1 MKTTNENYI
10 IIVSDFKEGYAVAK
24 KEINQKLLYGFVN
37 EELSE
42 VIPFIYDDASSFK
55 NGKAYVEKGDEF
67 FFIDKYNNII
77 EKDKPKRLSLINNC
91 KGENR

>member
-24 KEINQKLLYGFVN
+24 KEINQKLLYGFVD

-55 NGKAYVEKGDEF
+55 NGKAYVEIDDEF

-77 EKDKPKRLSLINNC
+77 ENDKPKRLNLT
-91 KGENR
+91 K

>member
-24 KEINQKLLYGFVN
+24 KEINQKLLYGFVD
-37 EELSE
+37 EELSQ

-55 NGKAYVEKGDEF
+55 NGKAYVEIDDEF

-77 EKDKPKRLSLINNC
+77 ENDKPKRLNLT
-91 KGENR
+91 K

>member
-10 IIVSDFKEGYAVAK
+10 IIVSNFKEGYAVAK
-24 KEINQKLLYGFVN
+24 KEINQKLLYGFVD

-55 NGKAYVEKGDEF
+55 NGKAYVEIDDEF

-77 EKDKPKRLSLINNC
+77 ENDKPKRLNLT
-91 KGENR
+91 K

>member
-24 KEINQKLLYGFVN
+24 KEINQKLLYGFVD

-55 NGKAYVEKGDEF
+55 NGKAYVEIDDEF

-77 EKDKPKRLSLINNC
+77 ENDKPERLNLT
-91 KGENR
+91 K

>member
-24 KEINQKLLYGFVN
+24 KEINQKLLYGFVD

-55 NGKAYVEKGDEF
+55 NGKAYVEIDEEF
-67 FFIDKYNNII
+67 VFIDKYNNII
-77 EKDKPKRLSLINNC
+77 ENDKPKRLNLT
-91 KGENR
+91 K

>member
-24 KEINQKLLYGFVN
+24 KEINQKLLYGFVD

-42 VIPFIYDDASSFK
+42 VIPFIYDDASSFN
-55 NGKAYVEKGDEF
+55 NGKAYVEKDDEF

-77 EKDKPKRLSLINNC
+77 ENDKPKRLNLT
-91 KGENR
+91 K

>member
-24 KEINQKLLYGFVN
+24 KEINQKLLYGFVD

-42 VIPFIYDDASSFK
+42 VIPFIYDDAFSFK
-55 NGKAYVEKGDEF
+55 NGKAYVEKDDEF

-77 EKDKPKRLSLINNC
+77 ENDKPKRLNLT
-91 KGENR
+91 K

>member
-24 KEINQKLLYGFVN
+24 KEINQKLLYGFVD

-42 VIPFIYDDASSFK
+42 VIPFIYDDASSVK
-55 NGKAYVEKGDEF
+55 NGKAYVEKDDEF

-77 EKDKPKRLSLINNC
+77 ENDKPKRLNLT
-91 KGENR
+91 K

>member
-24 KEINQKLLYGFVN
+24 KEINQKLLYGYVN
-37 EELSE
+37 EELGE

-55 NGKAYVEKGDEF
+55 DGKAYVEKDDEF

-77 EKDKPKRLSLINNC
+77 EKDKPKRLNLT
-91 KGENR
+91 K